1 MEITSLG
8 SDPFVSDVDGLK
20 QVESTLT
27 FTGART
33 DNGQRICCT
42 ASNVAGV
49 QLMSGTK
56 LLDVKYAPSS
66 PPAIRGYANGSTYS
80 MIENSTESLTCSSK
94 GGKPL
99 ATLTWKCFNNQ
110 MSDPT
115 EQDHTVTRVVQWTA
129 RRYENARCTCI
140 ASHMMIP
147 DQLQSAFVNVNILYP
162 PSTPLFRV
170 ANVHVGSSIKIVRDS
185 TQTVECYSSGNPA
198 PTSSNF
204 TWRRGSTA
212 FGRSPVLK
220 WPGGVKVVDEGS
232 YTCTVETTLTPT
244 NQSKDAKVTASSSPL
259 EITVLYPPGLP
270 TIHLDSSSGP
280 VIDGP
285 LTLVVQRPF
294 TLACNAFSKPPGSY
308 TWTGGVNVVQGQLI
322 QDTLT
327 TKVNTS
333 RMCTAS
339 SRLNPSVG
347 EASTRTSSAYVTIN
361 INYPP
366 ESVNIR
372 HESVSGTII
381 NSELRVIEGD
391 ATKLYCSVQSQPA
404 SSYSWS
410 GVGIHSLGN
419 TMVYS
424 NTRPKQ
430 TGVLSCLVENNMT
443 HLIQAVKGLASRN
456 ISLNVLYPPKLR
468 VLHRLN
474 SVEGSTLLVQYNT
487 SISIFDFIAFPN
499 QYIVTIKESD
509 RLVLLCGVFSNPNST
524 IRLKQKHMATIIMER
539 ENVREVVYVIQNVSC
554 SDAAVYT
561 CSAFNNYTDVERA
574 PSKELQLLVECSP
587 RPSDSHAYLTR
598 NATGSVHRN
607 VTFAFMAVAY
617 PPPMFEW
624 QMWNGTSYNKVYG
637 DKYVITSSDLLTTL
651 TILNIQVD
659 DFGSYILNVSNGI
672 QPNLRELFYLNPQ
685 DVPQCPINFT
695 LLSKSTT
702 MATVQWNGGFNGG
715 LQQTFVLVYKKRFE
729 AKYFTLSKLED
740 KATYLYNLKLTDL
753 EEGQLYDVLLFS
765 LNSIGSCKENIS
777 LEVETDTKI
786 RTPNQAAV
794 IGGLVSGSI
803 VVVIVVI
810 VLVFILRQKYT
821 LNCSCDM
828 SLSRKKDANSGQNC
842 HGADNSGYNAAVTY
856 EVVSAPKESPIY
868 DSLKDG
874 KDGPENLHVY
884 MQLKESNQK
893 SLACYENVNKEEP
906 VYQNTV
912 LKTPVQT
919 VI

>member
-1 MEITSLG
+1 MQLDTIWNLDVKSTNYVFAMAVPDFETNAFMFLFSPSSLVKGGSTMTLQANGSSDNVASVPVNSALTLTCTVPVNALSSNYYRTHTGADVFMVLQIAPGSGDTCLEHPSYKIPSYMSCSCMDAPVYSCTLRSVTSAMDGDRWTCSHGNGLDRSNSVQLHVQGGLPQATIKWFKVTGDTCYQSGMEITSLG

-42 ASNVAGV
+42 AN
-49 QLMSGTK
+49 
-56 LLDVKYAPSS
+56 APSS

-129 RRYENARCTCI
+129 R
-140 ASHMMIP
+140 H
-147 DQLQSAFVNVNILYP
+147 P

-244 NQSKDAKVTASSSPL
+244 NQN
-259 EITVLYPPGLP
+259 PPGLP

-339 SRLNPSVG
+339 N
-347 EASTRTSSAYVTIN
+347 
-361 INYPP
+361 PP

-474 SVEGSTLLVQYNT
+474 SVEGNNT

-574 PSKELQLLVECSP
+574 PSKELQLL
-587 RPSDSHAYLTR
+587 A
-598 NATGSVHRN
+598 
-607 VTFAFMAVAY
+607 
-617 PPPMFEW
+617 
-624 QMWNGTSYNKVYG
+624 
-637 DKYVITSSDLLTTL
+637 
-651 TILNIQVD
+651 
-659 DFGSYILNVSNGI
+659 
-672 QPNLRELFYLNPQ
+672 PQ
-685 DVPQCPINFT
+685 GH
-695 LLSKSTT
+695 L
-702 MATVQWNGGFNGG
+702 
-715 LQQTFVLVYKKRFE
+715 
-729 AKYFTLSKLED
+729 
-740 KATYLYNLKLTDL
+740 
-753 EEGQLYDVLLFS
+753 
-765 LNSIGSCKENIS
+765 
-777 LEVETDTKI
+777 
-786 RTPNQAAV
+786 
-794 IGGLVSGSI
+794 I
-803 VVVIVVI
+803 VMHI
-810 VLVFILRQKYT
+810 
-821 LNCSCDM
+821 
-828 SLSRKKDANSGQNC
+828 
-842 HGADNSGYNAAVTY
+842 
-856 EVVSAPKESPIY
+856 
-868 DSLKDG
+868 
-874 KDGPENLHVY
+874 
-884 MQLKESNQK
+884 
-893 SLACYENVNKEEP
+893 
-906 VYQNTV
+906 
-912 LKTPVQT
+912 
-919 VI
+919 